1 MTQQIRLLDRQETA
15 RAVEW
20 AAEEGWNPGL
30 NDADAFFASD
40 PGGYWGL
47 FEDGALLATISVVRY
62 GGAFAFVGLYI
73 CRPDRRGE
81 GLGYQLWESALG
93 NANAGTLGLDGVV
106 DQQLNYR
113 KAGFALAHRNVR
125 YGGTPVATA
134 PDDPRLTG
142 IGPEDVG
149 AVLAYEAAAR
159 LFPAERRAFL
169 RAWLDLPGST
179 SVALRDRSG
188 AIEGYGTIRPCHSG
202 FKIGPLFAAHAGDA
216 MCLAQALIVRAGR
229 GPVFLDPPEPN
240 VPAVDLAKRLG
251 LEPVFETARMYRGPA
266 PDLAVDRIFGITS
279 FELG

>member
-30 NDADAFFASD
+30 NDAEAFFASD
-40 PGGYWGL
+40 PGGFWGL

-73 CRPDRRGE
+73 CRSDRRGE
-81 GLGYQLWESALG
+81 GIGYRLWQSVLE

-113 KAGFALAHRNVR
+113 KAGFAFAHRNIR
-125 YGGTPVATA
+125 YGGTPVAA
-134 PDDPRLTG
+134 PQSDPRLASLTAA
-142 IGPEDVG
+142 DLD
-149 AVLAYEAAAR
+149 AMRRYEAQAHV
-159 LFPAERRAFL
+159 FPADRRAFL
-169 RAWLDLPGST
+169 RAWLDLPGGT
-179 SVALRDRSG
+179 SIALRGRDD
-188 AIEGYGTIRPCHSG
+188 AIEGYGTIRPCRSG
-202 FKIGPLFAAHAGDA
+202 FKIGPLFAADAGDA
-216 MCLAQALIVRAGR
+216 MILAQALIARAGP
-229 GPVFLDPPEPN
+229 GAVFLDPPEPN
-240 VPAVDLAKRLG
+240 APAVDLAKRLG
-251 LEPVFETARMYRGPA
+251 LEPVFETARMYCGPA